1 MTATTAV
8 AGYSGTPLA
17 RKLGLA
23 DGQRVL
29 FLDLPESL
37 AALAA
42 AQPFAEVERAGWDAL
57 GTARDFDLVHGFTT
71 SGAVLVGAAPRLRA
85 AIKPDGVIWISWPKR
100 ASKVATDLTEDVL
113 REVLLPMGLVDV
125 KVAAVDEVW
134 SGLKFVVR
142 RELRR

>member
-1 MTATTAV
+1 MKPVAT

-17 RKLGLA
+17 KKLGLA
-23 DGQRVL
+23 DSQRVL

-37 AALAA
+37 AGLAA
-42 AQPFAEVERAGWDAL
+42 ARRFAAVERAGWDAL
-57 GTARDFDLVHGFTT
+57 ATARGLDLLHGFTRARA
-71 SGAVLVGAAPRLRA
+71 GLAEAAPRLRQ
-85 AIKPDGVIWISWPKR
+85 AIKPDGTIWISWPKR
-100 ASKVATDLTEDVL
+100 ASGVATDLTEDVL
-113 REVLLPMGLVDV
+113 RELVLPTGLVDV

>member
-1 MTATTAV
+1 MKPAAA

-17 RKLGLA
+17 KKLGLA

-29 FLDLPESL
+29 FLDLPEIL

-42 AQPFAEVERAGWDAL
+42 AREFAVVKRAGWDAL
-57 GTARDFDLVHGFTT
+57 AAARGFDLLHGFTT
-71 SGAVLVGAAPRLRA
+71 SRVVLADAAPRLRQ
-85 AIKPDGVIWISWPKR
+85 AIKPDGTVWISWPKR
-100 ASKVATDLTEDVL
+100 ASGVATDLTEDVL
-113 REVLLPMGLVDV
+113 RELLLPTGLVDI